1 MAETTLSNQI
11 FLSRDQTRLQIIEYL
26 KTYLEVENVDL
37 TKSSFLSFIVNVL
50 STLTSNLLFY
60 ETSVYKEFFLTTAQ
74 LPDSILNLSSF
85 LGYSSSDATYAET
98 DLLMRVPLKFT
109 DNYIKFVIPKN
120 FKFYAGNIEFTTYY
134 RTEVIVSNNNSAT
147 VVIQE
152 EDRIYNIP
160 VNVDTTTNL
169 DFSFL
174 LPVRQYKQTSQEFQ
188 VDSDLKSYQFFT
200 IDVPVKGKV
209 QSMIVFIRD
218 PGGTEDKIY
227 KQFSSLYLMSS
238 TDYGYVSRKT
248 AKGRRLFFGNGLI
261 GIQPLPGSTITA
273 LINETEGLDG
283 NVIAGSVKRGDRIY
297 YTPPSSAQ
305 TKIIDYTVT
314 NASGAMGGTEEED
327 LEETRSNAIISLTS
341 LNRLVSEL
349 DYKNANY
356 IVPFSAL
363 ALNPIAVL
371 KRSDVK
377 TNEIQLYMPLVY
389 NDSLVPTRNE
399 KISVSYGTTFL
410 PRGTIITDSVLMEYT
425 TLFDITLDYINS
437 IANFHYIMY
446 QITQALTLVSS
457 YGSSYVMSAGEVNI
471 SKSGLTATFEVPYFT
486 TEIDYATTSCIM
498 EFLET
503 DETFTMTNDSINKK
517 FTYTFADYTNIPE
530 GNLTLAFTINHML
543 SQVATYSTT
552 VVFRKDLKDIMM
564 SNIKIDG
571 TSVIIFD
578 IPVVEVSYYNM
589 VDKKEFE
596 SYVLQNMMAGMETY
610 KYRMLTDFTNVKY
623 VNTYGQMQNMK
634 YNKVTKPA
642 VKDILNDPPSS
653 PSLGDRYI
661 VGETFSFD
669 WIGQKN
675 NIAQYSDATANIWT
689 FFEPKTNETV
699 FVEVYN
705 DKYLFTGQNWV
716 LPRFTC
722 PIQIKAEVFKKE
734 IYVGSDTELT
744 AKIKNALI
752 QVFRPRFGPNA
763 AIYRSQIVRVVQ
775 SIEGVDHCQLI
786 FPTSDVFFNFDIMT
800 DLTQE
805 QLLEYSPEYVYFT
818 ISDISLKII

>member
-37 TKSSFLSFIVNVL
+37 AKSSFLSFIVNVL

-85 LGYSSSDATYAET
+85 LGYSSTNATYAET
-98 DLLMRVPLKFT
+98 DLLIRVPLKFT
-109 DNYIKFVIPKN
+109 DSHIRFVIPKN
-120 FKFYAGNIEFTTYY
+120 FNFYAGNIQFTTYY
-134 RTEVIVSNNNSAT
+134 RTEVTVLNNNSAT

-160 VNVDTTTNL
+160 VNVDTTANM

-174 LPVRQYKQTSQEFQ
+174 LPVRQYKQTTQEFQ
-188 VDSDLKSYQFFT
+188 VDSDLKAFQFFT
-200 IDVPVKGKV
+200 IDVPIKGKV
-209 QSMIVFIRD
+209 QSLIVSVRD

-261 GIQPLPGSTITA
+261 GVQPLPGSAVTV
-273 LINETEGLDG
+273 LINETEGLGG
-283 NVIAGSVKRGDRIY
+283 NVIAGSLKRGDRIY
-297 YTPPSSAQ
+297 YTPSTSLQ
-305 TKIIDYTVT
+305 TKIIEYTV
-314 NASGAMGGTEEED
+314 NNPSGATGGTDEED
-327 LEETRSNAIISLTS
+327 LEETRSNSIISLTA

-356 IVPFSAL
+356 IVPFSAM

-399 KISVSYGTTFL
+399 KISVPYGTTFL
-410 PRGTIITDSVLMEYT
+410 PRGTVITDSVLMEYI

-437 IANFHYIMY
+437 VANFHYIMY
-446 QITQALTLVSS
+446 KINQTLTLVSS

-486 TEIDYATTSCIM
+486 TEIDYTTTTCIM

-503 DETFTMTNDSINKK
+503 DETFTMTNDTINKK
-517 FTYTFADYTNIPE
+517 FIYTFTDYTNIPE
-530 GNLTLAFTINHML
+530 GDLTLLFTISHISN
-543 SQVATYSTT
+543 QVATYSST

-564 SNIKIDG
+564 SNVKIDS
-571 TSVIIFD
+571 TSAIIFD
-578 IPVVEVSYYNM
+578 IPVVEKSYYNM
-589 VDKKEFE
+589 VDKQEFE
-596 SYVLQNMMAGMETY
+596 SYVLQNMMVGMETY
-610 KYRMLTDFTNVKY
+610 RYRMLTDFTNVKF

-634 YNKVTKPA
+634 YNKVTKPS
-642 VKDILNDPPSS
+642 VKDIRNDPPSS

-661 VGETFSFD
+661 VGETSSIE
-669 WIGQKN
+669 WMGQKN
-675 NIAQYSDATANIWT
+675 NIAQLSDTTSNIWT
-689 FFEPKTNETV
+689 FFEPKTDETI
-699 FVEVYN
+699 FVVSYN
-705 DKYLFTGQNWV
+705 DKYLFTGQSWV

-722 PIQIKAEVFKKE
+722 PLQIKAEVFKKE
-734 IYVGSDTELT
+734 TFIGSDTELT
-744 AKIKNALI
+744 AKIKNALV
-752 QVFRPRFGPNA
+752 QVFRPKFGPNA
-763 AIYRSQIVRVVQ
+763 AIYRSQIIRVVQ

-805 QLLEYSPEYVYFT
+805 QLLEFSPEYVYFT
-818 ISDISLKII
+818 ITDISLKII

>member
-1 MAETTLSNQI
+1 
-11 FLSRDQTRLQIIEYL
+11 
-26 KTYLEVENVDL
+26 
-37 TKSSFLSFIVNVL
+37 
-50 STLTSNLLFY
+50 
-60 ETSVYKEFFLTTAQ
+60 
-74 LPDSILNLSSF
+74 
-85 LGYSSSDATYAET
+85 
-98 DLLMRVPLKFT
+98 
-109 DNYIKFVIPKN
+109 
-120 FKFYAGNIEFTTYY
+120 
-134 RTEVIVSNNNSAT
+134 
-147 VVIQE
+147 
-152 EDRIYNIP
+152 
-160 VNVDTTTNL
+160 
-169 DFSFL
+169 
-174 LPVRQYKQTSQEFQ
+174 
-188 VDSDLKSYQFFT
+188 
-200 IDVPVKGKV
+200 
-209 QSMIVFIRD
+209 
-218 PGGTEDKIY
+218 
-227 KQFSSLYLMSS
+227 MSS

-261 GIQPLPGSTITA
+261 GVQPLPGSAVTV
-273 LINETEGLDG
+273 LINETEGLGG

-305 TKIIDYTVT
+305 TKIVEYTV
-314 NASGAMGGTEEED
+314 NNPSGATGGADEED

-356 IVPFSAL
+356 IVPFSAM

-399 KISVSYGTTFL
+399 KISVPYGTTFL
-410 PRGTIITDSVLMEYT
+410 PRGTVITDSVLMEYI

-437 IANFHYIMY
+437 CANYHYIMY
-446 QITQALTLVSS
+446 KISQTLSLVSS

-471 SKSGLTATFEVPYFT
+471 SKSGLAATFEVPYFS
-486 TEIDYATTSCIM
+486 TETDYAVTTCIM

-503 DETFTMTNDSINKK
+503 DETFTMTNDTINKK
-517 FTYTFADYTNIPE
+517 FVYTFTDYTDIPE
-530 GNLTLAFTINHML
+530 GDLTLLFTINHML
-543 SQVATYSTT
+543 SQVATYSTS
-552 VVFRKDLKDIMM
+552 VVFRKNLKDIMM
-564 SNIKIDG
+564 SNVKIDS

-578 IPVVEVSYYNM
+578 IPVVEGSYYNM
-589 VDKKEFE
+589 VDKQEFE
-596 SYVLQNMMAGMETY
+596 SYVLQNMMVGMETY
-610 KYRMLTDFTNVKY
+610 RYRMLTDFTNVKF

-634 YNKVTKPA
+634 YNRVTKPA
-642 VKDILNDPPSS
+642 VKDIRNDPPAS

-661 VGETFSFD
+661 VGETSSIE
-669 WIGQKN
+669 WTGQKN
-675 NIAQYSDATANIWT
+675 NIAQLSDATANIWT
-689 FFEPKTNETV
+689 FFEPKTDETV
-699 FVEVYN
+699 LVSSYN
-705 DKYLFTGQNWV
+705 DKYLFTGQSWI

-722 PIQIKAEVFKKE
+722 PIQIKAEVFKKDTF
-734 IYVGSDTELT
+734 VGSDTELT

-818 ISDISLKII
+818 ITDISLKII